1 MKEPNWRNAEGML
14 PMRVE
19 SPHDL
24 FSKESRSLVRITF
37 PYEKKSVPGRSR
49 TCGLLIRNQ
58 PLSLLSYGDME

>member
-1 MKEPNWRNAEGML
+1 
-14 PMRVE
+14 MRVK

-37 PYEKKSVPGRSR
+37 HVEKSVPGRSR